1 MPKSITIPQCSI
13 LELEPYQTSLDSRH
27 ETMQAMVADLANNAF
42 SCATMHGDF
51 HMAVEFLEQSRG
63 IL

>member
-1 MPKSITIPQCSI
+1 
-13 LELEPYQTSLDSRH
+13 
-27 ETMQAMVADLANNAF
+27 MVADLANNAF

-51 HMAVEFLEQSRG
+51 HMAVEFLEQGRG